1 MLIVES
7 PIPNFVDTDGSPL
20 NAGYL
25 YFGVVNQNPETNPI
39 TVYWDSALTQPA
51 VQPIRTID
59 GVIVRD
65 GSPANVYSNG
75 AYSITVR
82 NKNSILVYSFAD
94 SAQFDNS
101 VNLNL
106 QITAINATLANFGD
120 SANMAKGVALIGGAN
135 RNVATIAVLRTLPKT
150 GAPYAFVLGYY
161 AAGDGGG
168 GMYYYDSTDTSSV
181 DNGGSVIV
189 AADGGRWKLC
199 ETKEYSVK
207 QFGAKGD
214 GTTDDKAAIQAAIAT
229 GKAVYIPATTNGYKI
244 SSRLSA
250 IAGTKIRGDWKKTK
264 IILGTAGE
272 WCIEITGS
280 EVVIEGLKF
289 DCTVGAGG
297 GVFLL
302 RSDLTSMERIYIR
315 DIESTSATGF
325 CQDLFHAS
333 NIIVLLQ
340 FQRCIARLHRGGG
353 MDLRQTFAYLLVEDV
368 TFDYVGSSAH
378 NFQAVQLRNN
388 RGSMWNRVDVTG
400 GVVDATTTSND
411 AFFFSNCVAVWM
423 TDCMADTV
431 GGNGFYLYGQNR
443 AFYMVNCVASL
454 CGKVGFALG
463 STGGTSY
470 DLVLSNCSCFG
481 RRGQAYAPVYAGY
494 QLDSTNKVQL
504 TGCKSQD
511 NAGAGFYLNAAT
523 RSTISGCRADTNT
536 GRGVDSAG
544 TGSCLIAA
552 SCFDANTGGNANMS
566 SANMNVSNCQA
577 SSGALFSITGPGSA

>member
-1 MLIVES
+1 MTIIQEPLPSFVE
-7 PIPNFVDTDGSPL
+7 TDGSPL
-20 NAGYL
+20 EAGYI
-25 YFGVVNQNPETNPI
+25 YFGVANQNPETNPI
-39 TVYWDSALTQPA
+39 TVYWDAALTQPA
-51 VQPIRTID
+51 AQPLRTLA
-59 GVIVRD
+59 GMVVRN
-65 GSPANVYSNG
+65 GTPANLFVNG
-75 AYSITVR
+75 AYSITVK
-82 NKNSILVYSFAD
+82 NKNGILVYNLPD
-94 SAQFDNS
+94 STYFDNS
-101 VNLNL
+101 IALAA
-106 QITAINATLANFGD
+106 QITAINASLADFSNT
-120 SANMAKGVALIGGAN
+120 SNMSKGVALIGGAA
-135 RNVATIAVLRTLPKT
+135 RTVATIAVLRTLPKT

-244 SSRLSA
+244 SSHLSA

-315 DIESTSATGF
+315 DIESTSATMF

-340 FQRCIARLHRGGG
+340 LQRCIARLHRGGG

-368 TFDYVGSSAH
+368 TLDYVGSSAH

-388 RGSMWNRVDVTG
+388 QGSMWNRVDVTG

-423 TDCMADTV
+423 TDCMADTC
-431 GGNGFYLYGQNR
+431 GGNGFYLFGQCH
-443 AFYMVNCVASL
+443 AFYFVNCVASL
-454 CGKVGFALG
+454 NGKVGFALG
-463 STGGTSY
+463 STGGASY
-470 DLVLSNCSCFG
+470 DLVLSNCSSFG
-481 RRGQAYAPVYAGY
+481 RKGQSYAPTYAGY
-494 QLDSTNKVQL
+494 QLDGTNKVQL

-511 NAGAGFYLNAAT
+511 NVGAGFYLNAAT
-523 RSTISGCRADTNT
+523 RTTMSGCRSDGNT

-544 TGSCLIAA
+544 TGSALVTGC
-552 SCFDANTGGNANMS
+552 CFDLNTAGNANMS
-566 SANMNVSNCQA
+566 SANMNLTACQA
-577 SSGALFSITGPGSA
+577 SSGAVFSITGPGAA